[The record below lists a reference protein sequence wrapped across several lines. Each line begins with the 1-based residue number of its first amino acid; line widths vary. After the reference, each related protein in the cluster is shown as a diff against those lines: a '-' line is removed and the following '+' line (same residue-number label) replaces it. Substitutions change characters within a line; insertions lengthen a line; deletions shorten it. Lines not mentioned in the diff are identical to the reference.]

1 MAAEWSPQQIAELLM
16 TGKLV
21 SLLLASLLTL
31 PALADDL
38 LDTAARSG
46 SFKIFLD
53 AVKTAGLTRQLKADG
68 PYTIFM
74 PTDTA
79 FQKVDD
85 AEWETIRKNPD
96 KLARVIR
103 YHIIPGKV
111 KVTEVK
117 PGPTRSDEGEPLQ
130 LKSDNGMVTV
140 NGARVTDSDLMADN
154 GIIHGIDHLLIPPR

>member
-1 MAAEWSPQQIAELLM
+1 M

-31 PALADDL
+31 PALADNL

-53 AVKTAGLTRQLKADG
+53 AVKTAGLTRQLKAEG

>member
-1 MAAEWSPQQIAELLM
+1 M

-53 AVKTAGLTRQLKADG
+53 AVKTAGLTRQLKAEG

>member
-1 MAAEWSPQQIAELLM
+1 M

-53 AVKTAGLTRQLKADG
+53 AVKTAGLTRQLKAEG

-79 FQKVDD
+79 FQKIDD
-85 AEWETIRKNPD
+85 AEWEAIRKNPD

-154 GIIHGIDHLLIPPR
+154 GIIHGIDHLLMPPR